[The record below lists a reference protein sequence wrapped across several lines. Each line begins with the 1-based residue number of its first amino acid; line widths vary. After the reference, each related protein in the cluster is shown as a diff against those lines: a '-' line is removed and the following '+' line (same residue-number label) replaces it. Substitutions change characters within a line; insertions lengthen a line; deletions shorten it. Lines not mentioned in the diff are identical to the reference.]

1 MKLYDY
7 WRSSSAWR
15 VRIALAWK
23 GIPYQRQAVNLVAG
37 SVATGEQHHA
47 AFTTMNPLAQ
57 VPVLELDATEAG
69 GTPVFLTQSMAI
81 LEFLEERFPAPPLLP
96 AGALARARTRQLAEM
111 VNAGMQPLQNL
122 STTEH
127 VRRELAG
134 DPGTWVRHFMGRGLA
149 ALEAIAAE
157 TAGAFLV
164 GDAVSFADLYLV
176 PQLYSARRFGVDLR
190 RFPTLLRAE
199 ASCAPL
205 PAFVDA
211 HADRQPDRPAAP
223 VP

>member
-15 VRIALAWK
+15 VRIALAFK
-23 GIPYQRQAVNLVAG
+23 GIPYQRQAVNLIAG
-37 SVATGEQHHA
+37 SVATGEQHQDT
-47 AFTTMNPLAQ
+47 FTAMNPLAQ
-57 VPVLELDATEAG
+57 VPVLELDAAETG
-69 GTPVFLTQSMAI
+69 GSPVFLTQSMAI

-96 AGALARARTRQLAEM
+96 AEALARARARQLAEM

-127 VRRELAG
+127 IRRELAG
-134 DPGTWVRHFMGRGLA
+134 DPGTWVRHFMVRGLA
-149 ALEAIAAE
+149 ALETVAAS
-157 TAGAFLV
+157 TAGSFMV

-176 PQLYSARRFGVDLR
+176 PQLHAARRFSVDLR
-190 RFPTLLRAE
+190 GFPTLLRAE

-223 VP
+223 YP

>member
-15 VRIALAWK
+15 VRIALAFK
-23 GIPYQRQAVNLVAG
+23 GIRYQRQAVNLVAG
-37 SVATGEQHHA
+37 SATTGDQHQA
-47 AFTTMNPLAQ
+47 GFRAMNPLAQ
-57 VPVLELDATEAG
+57 VPVLELDAGEAG
-69 GTPVFLTQSMAI
+69 GSPAFLTQSMAI
-81 LEFLEERFPAPPLLP
+81 LEFLEERFPEPPLLP
-96 AGALARARTRQLAEM
+96 AGALARARVRQLSEM

-134 DPGTWVRHFMGRGLA
+134 DPGTWVRHFMVRGLG
-149 ALEAIAAE
+149 ALETIADT
-157 TAGAFLV
+157 TAGVFLV
-164 GDAVSFADLYLV
+164 GDALSFADLYLV
-176 PQLYSARRFGVDLR
+176 PQLYAARRFGVDLR
-190 RFPTLLRAE
+190 GFPVLLRVE
-199 ASCAPL
+199 AACAPL
-205 PAFVDA
+205 PAFIDA